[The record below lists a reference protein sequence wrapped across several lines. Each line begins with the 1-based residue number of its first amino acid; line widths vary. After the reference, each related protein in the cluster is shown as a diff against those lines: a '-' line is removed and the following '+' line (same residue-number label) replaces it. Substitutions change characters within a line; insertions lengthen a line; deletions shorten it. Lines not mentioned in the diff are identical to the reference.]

1 MISFVMMHLQKIGFS
16 WWKNAYLAFPKHV
29 GGPNSIHN
37 NASTSFHDF
46 ANQRSSVRHNVSSHS
61 KDALAKYEIR
71 LDASLSIV
79 SYLAL
84 QGEPFR

>member
-1 MISFVMMHLQKIGFS
+1 MDDKFCHNAFTKIGFS
-16 WWKNAYLAFPKHV
+16 QWENAYLAFPKYV

-37 NASTSFHDF
+37 NASTAFHDF
-46 ANQRSSVRHNVSSHS
+46 ANQRSSVRHKVSSHG
-61 KDALAKYEIR
+61 KDALVKYETQ

-84 QGEPFR
+84 